1 MAAKQPLPASR
12 SSLAKGGVHV
22 LAKLMILLFH
32 SKTLV
37 ATGLLATGVVVTGTV
52 GAMAVNLVIAPLT
65 AAALAHPAD
74 PLLQIDEPMVGSLA
88 AGTVLVSGWAVDRN
102 SKNDPDIERVSVFL
116 DGIGEDK
123 MLGEATLGVSRP
135 DVAELLDEPKFL
147 ASGWTFS
154 WTAGTLEGNHTL
166 FVIARGKA
174 GRVSLATREVNDP
187 LVRFDSPASGARIQQ
202 DDLVEIA
209 GWAIDRSDLEGDGVE
224 SVTLYLDAKDASHLL
239 GTATPDQASDDVA
252 GTYGDRFGLSGW
264 TFTWDVGQTPK
275 GDHVLYAVARSSV
288 SGHET
293 TVTRK
298 IEVKDLEEETT
309 GAGCS
314 TWAHQRN
321 AAWNEVHVMWQ
332 TARSDVQALREG
344 GPRKGGKGSAQA
356 LMNEARSTIDST
368 VRAAHRDIQT
378 LAHDNICVPDLDYKL
393 IIAEAKTEMETTVAA
408 AKVAVALLP
417 AETSQKGKG
426 EKGNPGK
433 GRP

>member
-1 MAAKQPLPASR
+1 M
-12 SSLAKGGVHV
+12 V
-22 LAKLMILLFH
+22 LLFH

-37 ATGLLATGVVVTGTV
+37 VTGLLATGVVITGTV
-52 GAMAVNLVIAPLT
+52 GSMAVNLVVTPLAAP
-65 AAALAHPAD
+65 LAHPAD
-74 PLLQIDEPMVGSLA
+74 PLLQIDEPRVGSLA

-102 SKNDPDIERVSVFL
+102 SKNDPSIERVNVFL

-135 DVAELLDEPKFL
+135 DVAELLDESKFL

-154 WTAGTLEGNHTL
+154 WTTGNLEGNHTL
-166 FVIARGKA
+166 FVIAWGNA

-187 LVRFDSPASGARIQQ
+187 LVRFDSPAAGARIQQ

-209 GWAIDRSDLEGDGVE
+209 GWAIDRTDLEGDGIE
-224 SVTLYLDAKDASHLL
+224 SVTMYLDANDAAHLL
-239 GTATPDQASDDVA
+239 GAATPDQASDDLA
-252 GTYGDRFGLSGW
+252 GIYGDRFGLSGW
-264 TFTWDVGQTPK
+264 TYTWDVGQTPT
-275 GDHVLYAVARSSV
+275 GEHVLYAVARSSV

-293 TVTRK
+293 TATRK
-298 IEVKDLEEETT
+298 IEVKGPEEDTT

-356 LMNEARSTIDST
+356 LMNEARGTIDST

-378 LAHDNICVPDLDYKL
+378 LAHDNICVPDLDYKP

-408 AKVAVALLP
+408 AKVAVELLA
-417 AETSQKGKG
+417 AETTQR
-426 EKGNPGK
+426 GNGNSDERGDPGK